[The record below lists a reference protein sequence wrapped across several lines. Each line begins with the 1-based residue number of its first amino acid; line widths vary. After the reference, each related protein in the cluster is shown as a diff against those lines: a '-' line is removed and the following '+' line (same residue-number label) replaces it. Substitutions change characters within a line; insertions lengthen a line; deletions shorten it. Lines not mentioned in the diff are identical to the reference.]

1 MLVGTNLRR
10 EFAHARNLI
19 KSVCMRGFSS
29 QICATQPA
37 NLCMCA
43 WTDKECSSPV
53 TRVRQILNLSVGTGL
68 GTGIELLYLA
78 IFITLHTIYI
88 IVITCVSC
96 DLEILFYEV

>member
-1 MLVGTNLRR
+1 MQYCIYGYIIDDDEVGVAIEKSLR
-10 EFAHARNLI
+10 
-19 KSVCMRGFSS
+19 
-29 QICATQPA
+29 Q
-37 NLCMCA
+37 LCINCVVI
-43 WTDKECSSPV
+43 P
-53 TRVRQILNLSVGTGL
+53 VGTGL

>member
-1 MLVGTNLRR
+1 MSRVPAKFSITLPQTESRNSFGYVHKLVTP
-10 EFAHARNLI
+10 
-19 KSVCMRGFSS
+19 CM
-29 QICATQPA
+29 Q
-37 NLCMCA
+37 L
-43 WTDKECSSPV
+43 
-53 TRVRQILNLSVGTGL
+53 VGTGL

>member
-1 MLVGTNLRR
+1 MPKVGEFGDTKDTLLPVDDHPIFGEEAEDLTEVRFMLLFG
-10 EFAHARNLI
+10 
-19 KSVCMRGFSS
+19 
-29 QICATQPA
+29 
-37 NLCMCA
+37 
-43 WTDKECSSPV
+43 
-53 TRVRQILNLSVGTGL
+53 VGTGL